1 MIIDADLSNLYLNT
15 LKEFKKK
22 YSLYI
27 PYKSE
32 IEKKALKRGFSVTYE
47 VFGDRNYNDDLSL
60 VSREN
65 ENALITDPNNVIEH
79 IRNIKETDTV
89 KTINGNFQK
98 IKFDTI
104 CIHSDTNNSIDILKK
119 INKEFNGR

>member
-1 MIIDADLSNLYLNT
+1 MTQDV
-15 LKEFKKK
+15 KEI
-22 YSLYI
+22 SLTI
-27 PYKSE
+27 HNQKGLHARAAAKFVNVTSKFESE
-32 IEKKALKRGFSVTYE
+32 IK
-47 VFGDRNYNDDLSL
+47 

-79 IRNIKETDTV
+79 IRNIKETNSV

>member
-1 MIIDADLSNLYLNT
+1 MNVSDPLNI
-15 LKEFKKK
+15 KK
-22 YSLYI
+22 
-27 PYKSE
+27 
-32 IEKKALKRGFSVTYE
+32 
-47 VFGDRNYNDDLSL
+47 
-60 VSREN
+60 
-65 ENALITDPNNVIEH
+65 H